1 MADIDR
7 IQIMASTEHAK
18 REVFFFGHLTRNLI
32 VPLAPEP
39 YQTFFNRLNDVGDFD
54 VLLPVEHSE
63 RPRSEAELLPLMKE
77 VHRKYWEGHP

>member
-1 MADIDR
+1 
-7 IQIMASTEHAK
+7 
-18 REVFFFGHLTRNLI
+18 